1 MITTGNT
8 VFDFKEDRY
17 TQGKTKEG
25 FPQPWPRNEESAMG
39 KNKTH
44 TAKLLQQFINHC
56 SAAAKSGSNVLGIRI
71 HNTVFKRRVTTHFRQ
86 RLTSV
91 LLLFS
96 QHIANLFQSPPLRD
110 LYLCSPRDSV
120 KIVLKSRGLVLVFT
134 SLHSARLIQCRLFI
148 FQSLA
153 IVQQCNYIVSSMRK
167 KRMFFSLRN

>member
-1 MITTGNT
+1 MKMWLKQEKEKQFWSQCLVYCIRWPSLQMITTGNT

-96 QHIANLFQSPPLRD
+96 QHIANLF
-110 LYLCSPRDSV
+110 
-120 KIVLKSRGLVLVFT
+120 
-134 SLHSARLIQCRLFI
+134 
-148 FQSLA
+148 
-153 IVQQCNYIVSSMRK
+153 
-167 KRMFFSLRN
+167 

>member
-96 QHIANLFQSPPLRD
+96 QHIANLF
-110 LYLCSPRDSV
+110 
-120 KIVLKSRGLVLVFT
+120 
-134 SLHSARLIQCRLFI
+134 
-148 FQSLA
+148 
-153 IVQQCNYIVSSMRK
+153 
-167 KRMFFSLRN
+167 